1 MQKLPKFTLSIALAS
16 ILFSSANAA
25 NEKALE
31 LINFK
36 DRSLST
42 GSGVVVGVF
51 DSVFNFDDSKDNP
64 LLLGKLAG
72 AINNN
77 MIDYKFS
84 LTNEKDTYLHGTQVS
99 SIIASSLGI
108 APGAKIYGLG
118 YLNSDPIYNFNRD
131 PQIIENDVRK
141 MMASGVK
148 VINHSYASDDY
159 YPLTNLWWDAN
170 NKAGYNTILTSKKPL
185 ESLSMEDF
193 DNLYKISENL
203 GKGLKDAKTLAD
215 LTKKLGIL
223 NVIATGNDGNISPL
237 SNSILPSLDESYRGS
252 LAVGALNQDNIT
264 ITKAAD
270 KTTIK
275 INAISEADRKKE
287 VDEFNA
293 RYQNSN
299 LTQDSIIALQGK
311 RAEYLLSTLIKKQG
325 VAYFTNFFKGA
336 SLYSLMAPGINL
348 DTANGRYGIEYG
360 IYPDRVLD
368 TQQIISGSGTSFAA
382 PFVSGAAAI
391 VADKFK
397 FLSGAQVADV
407 ILTTANKNVELPKL
421 AVMANP
427 GNLYNLSIIYF
438 DSNQIPTKNS
448 GTQGTDKQAI
458 GAANGTYLDIDKIK
472 QDLASVGFKL
482 DKSENGNS
490 QSENGLADLIISRL
504 TTDKSGN
511 VAVFHLSK
519 EEAIGA
525 GILDIANALNGLS
538 AINVN
543 RLNPSD
549 VKSFTTADGKSEKYA
564 FYTINTKGF
573 SGTFTNDIE
582 EIKWDD
588 KYHVDGA
595 LNSLKGQN
603 PQNLKAGF
611 IKDGEGTLTFAN
623 NAIKYEGPTISQG
636 GILNLH
642 NAVFEKSALYAQNS
656 GTIQISGDRSDAK
669 AHIYAQNGGEVLI
682 LGTLLGGNVESLK
695 GGRVSGVGT
704 IKQNL
709 INKAGFVIPGGANSI
724 GVLNV
729 GEKYTQ
735 EVDGTLQINFNGAAN
750 SDLIAKTYEIKGGKL
765 VYNPLLGTFFENK
778 QEISID
784 FNSLDKDNNL
794 DKLEISLNDT
804 KTLEFSLK
812 ENDKKTI
819 VVGVK
824 ENAYKV
830 PSGDGQSSAT
840 QAAISKGI
848 AEIRGNDNLS
858 ENYKNIFGLL
868 DTAPD
873 ELRNRILNSI
883 ANSTQK
889 PLQTNIKSN
898 INFQNRAN
906 LNNLSFLSATKVANA
921 GTNGVKVASI
931 GSDLPQATIASPYTT
946 EIYSKIGYSKL
957 NGDGYDANGLF
968 LDLGAKKW
976 VSDSVKVG
984 AFLNYSYQN
993 GDYELSDVDTNIIS
1007 GGLMAIKDFDIF
1019 SLSGG
1024 LSGGVAFNEMQRS
1037 VVGSSETLSADYN
1050 SYFTTAEVGILKGFN
1065 VAQNW
1070 QLTPIASLSYS
1081 YLKQDDFRESGGAFA
1096 KGYKSL
1102 DLDSW
1107 NLSLGGNVAYSYINS
1122 SDIATTISGFAFYT
1136 RRLSGD
1142 SFTTQEYFLD
1152 SRNTMWATNYELG
1165 KDSVYFGIDS
1175 VFEKNGKFLEI
1186 MLSSEIF
1193 KDEYSLNAG
1202 LKAGIRF

>member
-1 MQKLPKFTLSIALAS
+1 MQKFPKITLSVALAS

-31 LINFK
+31 LVNFQN
-36 DRSLST
+36 RGLST

-51 DSVFNFDDSKDNP
+51 DSVFNFDDSGDNP
-64 LLLGKLAG
+64 LLAGKLAG

-84 LTNEKDTYLHGTQVS
+84 LTNEKATYLHGTQVS
-99 SIIASSLGI
+99 SIIASSLGV

-118 YLNSDPIYNFNRD
+118 YINSDPIYNFNRD
-131 PQIIENDVRK
+131 PQVIENDVKK

-148 VINHSYASDDY
+148 VINHSYASEDY
-159 YPLTNLWWDAN
+159 YALTNLRWDAN
-170 NKAGYNTILTSKKPL
+170 YKAGFNTILTNKKPL
-185 ESLSMEDF
+185 ESLSMADF
-193 DNLYKISENL
+193 DNLYKIDENL
-203 GKGLKDAKTLAD
+203 GKGLKDAKTLAE

-223 NVIATGNDGNISPL
+223 NVIAVGNEGNISPL

-264 ITKAAD
+264 IEKNNGTTK
-270 KTTIK
+270 IK
-275 INAISEADRKKE
+275 INAISEQDRKAE
-287 VDEFNA
+287 VDAFNA
-293 RYQNSN
+293 KYANANQDAN
-299 LTQDSIIALQGK
+299 LQRK
-311 RAEYLLSTLIKKQG
+311 RAEDLTHILIKKQG

-336 SLYSLMAPGINL
+336 SLYSIMSPGMNL
-348 DTANGRYGIEYG
+348 DTANGRYGVTYDA
-360 IYPDRVLD
+360 YTDPKVDRE
-368 TQQIISGSGTSFAA
+368 QIIKDSAGTSFAA
-382 PFVSGAAAI
+382 PFVSGAAAL
-391 VADKFK
+391 VADKYK

-407 ILTTANKNVELPKL
+407 ILTAANSNVELPKL
-421 AVMANP
+421 AVMVNP
-427 GNLYNLSIIYF
+427 GNFYNLSIVYF
-438 DSNQIPTKNS
+438 GENNKIPTKNS
-448 GTQGTDKQAI
+448 GTQGSDKQAI
-458 GAANGTYLDIDKIK
+458 GATNGEYLNIDQIK
-472 QDLASVGFKL
+472 QDLASIGFKL
-482 DKSENGNS
+482 DKSENSGSNS
-490 QSENGLADLIISRL
+490 DNAIADLIISRL

-511 VAVFHLSK
+511 LAVFHLSK

-525 GILDIANALNGLS
+525 GILDVSKALNGLS